1 MILLEDENALIQ
13 ATLTARFAE
22 PGPVDQTF
30 TDFDDVHYYL
40 ESSKAGPVSLSM
52 GIKCWR
58 DLEAAGAMDVLQ
70 REYGSYL
77 LPQAKEGYSVSLE
90 IDYATLPQDAGELE
104 EAGDLTSN
112 EG

>member
-13 ATLTARFAE
+13 ATLTAKFAE

-52 GIKCWR
+52 GIKCWKE
-58 DLEAAGAMDVLQ
+58 LEAAGAMDVLQ

-90 IDYATLPQDAGELE
+90 IDYATLPEDAGALPLAAE
-104 EAGDLTSN
+104 
-112 EG
+112 